1 MSVTLGGIKFGSRPP
16 TDMQYEFGFLSEGV
30 LTRHFLLI
38 LCIEYLNVNYAV
50 VVKCVTNGEVHQD
63 TRSVQC
69 GGPQLKTLKC
79 KFG

>member
-1 MSVTLGGIKFGSRPP
+1 MALNLVAGAPA
-16 TDMQYEFGFLSEGV
+16 DMQYDLDKIFGFLSEGV